1 MHGQNISSKFML
13 WIMFS
18 QYVFSE
24 AHAQGMDVV
33 ADNNIT
39 KVATKIAPSSTT
51 AAEPEMAILT
61 PGVVLACKVSRAKAR
76 IAARLTPPSPWTPFP
91 TQPSLS

>member
-1 MHGQNISSKFML
+1 ML

-18 QYVFSE
+18 QYVFSK

-39 KVATKIAPSSTT
+39 KVATKTAPSSTI
-51 AAEPEMAILT
+51 AVEPEMAILI
-61 PGVVLACKVSRAKAR
+61 PGVVLACKVLRAKAR
-76 IAARLTPPSPWTPFP
+76 IAARPTPPSPWTPFP